1 MDFDKQGTDAWKKL
15 RSGRITGSRIGAI
28 LGLSPWQTREDVLR
42 AMVREHH
49 GASSE
54 FTANIATNYGH
65 ANEATARMTFEMSTG
80 LDVIETGF
88 HAYEDWAGASPDGLI
103 GTDAVLEIKCPFKGI
118 RKALSDQPHYM
129 AQLQWEMLCTGRKKA
144 YFYQWQPDDDTLNIV
159 HQDQTWLDH
168 ALPEARQFYAFYLS
182 ERDNPEH
189 LAPLRIELNTQEA
202 CLLVQEYDEMKDARD
217 RADERMKEIMA
228 RLVDM
233 TGGKDALVDG
243 RRLTLVKKEGAI
255 SYAQLVKKHC
265 AGVDL
270 EPYRGKPSVSWRIT

>member
-1 MDFDKQGTDAWKKL
+1 MDEQGTEGWHVA
-15 RSGRITGSRIGAI
+15 RTGRITGSRIGAI

-42 AMVREHH
+42 AMVRQYH
-49 GASSE
+49 GAKSE
-54 FTANIATNYGH
+54 FTGNIATKYGH
-65 ANEATARMTFEMSTG
+65 ANEATARMTFELTTG
-80 LDVIETGF
+80 LSVVDTGF
-88 HAYEDWAGASPDGLI
+88 HEYEDWAGASPDGLI
-103 GTDAVLEIKCPFKGI
+103 GDDAVLEIKCPFKGI
-118 RKALSDQPHYM
+118 KKSLADQPHYY

-159 HQDQTWLDH
+159 HQDQAWLDH

-182 ERDNPEH
+182 ELDNPDH

-202 CLLVQEYDEMKDARD
+202 ALLVAEMDEMKDARD

-243 RRLTLVKKEGAI
+243 RKLTRIEKEGAV
-255 SYAQLVKKHC
+255 SYARVVKEHC
-265 AGVDL
+265 KGLDL
-270 EPYRGKPSVSWRIT
+270 EPYRGKKSESWRLT

>member
-1 MDFDKQGTDAWKKL
+1 MTEQGTEGWKAARK
-15 RSGRITGSRIGAI
+15 GRITGSRIGAI

-42 AMVREHH
+42 AMVREHN

-54 FTANIATNYGH
+54 FTGNIATNYGH

-80 LDVIETGF
+80 LDVIEAGF
-88 HAYEDWAGASPDGLI
+88 HPYEDWAGASPDGLI

-144 YFYQWQPDDDTLNIV
+144 YFYQWQPDDDTLNII
-159 HQDQTWLDH
+159 HQDQAWLDH

-182 ERDNPEH
+182 EIDNPDH
-189 LAPLRIELNTQEA
+189 LAPLRIEINTQEA

-217 RADERMKEIMA
+217 RADERMKEIMG

-233 TGGKDALVDG
+233 TGGKNALVDG
-243 RRLTLVKKEGAI
+243 RKLTRVDKEGAV
-255 SYAQLVKKHC
+255 SYARAVKEHLK
-265 AGVDL
+265 GLDL
-270 EPYRGKPSVSWRIT
+270 DKYKGKPSVSWRLT

>member
-1 MDFDKQGTDAWKKL
+1 MMDEQGTEGWHAA
-15 RSGRITGSRIGAI
+15 RRGRITGSRIGAI

-54 FTANIATNYGH
+54 FTGNIATNYGH

-88 HAYEDWAGASPDGLI
+88 HPYEDWAGASPDGLI

-129 AQLQWEMLCTGRKKA
+129 AQLQWELLCTGRKKA

-159 HQDQTWLDH
+159 HQDQAWLDH

-182 ERDNPEH
+182 ELDNPDH
-189 LAPLRIELNTQEA
+189 LAPLRIELNTKEA
-202 CLLVQEYDEMKDARD
+202 CLLVAEMDEMKDARD

-243 RRLTLVKKEGAI
+243 RKLTKVEKAGAV
-255 SYAQLVKKHC
+255 SYAQVVKKHC
-265 AGVDL
+265 AAVDL

>member
-1 MDFDKQGTDAWKKL
+1 MNTQGTQEWHAARK
-15 RSGRITGSRIGAI
+15 GRITGSRIGAI
-28 LGLSPWQTREDVLR
+28 LGLSPWQTRDDVLR

-49 GASSE
+49 GAASE
-54 FTANIATNYGH
+54 FTGNIATNYGH

-80 LDVIETGF
+80 LDVQETGF
-88 HAYEDWAGASPDGLI
+88 HTYEDWTGASPDGLI
-103 GTDAVLEIKCPFKGI
+103 GDDAVLEIKCPFKGI
-118 RKALSDQPHYM
+118 RKALSDQPHYI

-159 HQDQTWLDH
+159 HRDQAWLDY

-182 ERDNPEH
+182 ELDNPDH
-189 LAPLRIELNTQEA
+189 LAPLRVELNTQEA

-217 RADERMKEIMA
+217 RADERMKEIMG

-243 RRLTLVKKEGAI
+243 RRLTKVEKAGAV
-255 SYAQLVKKHC
+255 SYAQVVKKHC

-270 EPYRGKPSVSWRIT
+270 EPYRSKPSVSWRIT

>member
-1 MDFDKQGTDAWKKL
+1 MQQGTPEWHAARK
-15 RSGRITGSRIGAI
+15 GRITGSRIGAI

-49 GASSE
+49 GAPNE
-54 FTANIATNYGH
+54 FTGNIATNYGH

-88 HAYEDWAGASPDGLI
+88 HTYEDWAGASPDGLI

-118 RKALSDQPHYM
+118 RKSLADQPHYY

-159 HQDQTWLDH
+159 HQDQGWLDH

-182 ERDNPEH
+182 ELQNPEH
-189 LAPLRIELNTQEA
+189 LEPLRVTIETKEA
-202 CLLVQEYDEMKDARD
+202 SLLVAEYDEMKENRD

-233 TGGKDALVDG
+233 TGGKDAVVDG
-243 RRLTLVKKEGAI
+243 RRLTLVRKEGSI
-255 SYAQLVKKHC
+255 SYAKALKSLC
-265 AGVDL
+265 PNADL
-270 EPYRGKPSVSWRIT
+270 APYRGAATSYWKIT

>member
-1 MDFDKQGTDAWKKL
+1 MDFDKQGTDAWRKL

-49 GASSE
+49 GAASE
-54 FTANIATNYGH
+54 FTGNIATNYGH

-80 LDVIETGF
+80 LDVQETGF
-88 HAYEDWAGASPDGLI
+88 HTYEDWAGASPDGLI
-103 GTDAVLEIKCPFKGI
+103 GADAVLEIKCPFKGI
-118 RKALSDQPHYM
+118 KKSLSDQPHYM

-159 HQDQTWLDH
+159 HQDQAWLDY
-168 ALPEARQFYAFYLS
+168 ALPESRQFYAFYLS
-182 ERDNPEH
+182 ELDNPEH
-189 LAPLRIELNTQEA
+189 LAPLRIEMNTQEA
-202 CLLVQEYDEMKDARD
+202 SLLVQEYDEMKDARY

-233 TGGKDALVDG
+233 TGGRDALVDG
-243 RRLTLVKKEGAI
+243 RKLTKVEKAGAV
-255 SYAQLVKKHC
+255 SYARALKAIAPK
-265 AGVDL
+265 ADL
-270 EPYRGKPSVSWRIT
+270 EPYRGAATSYWKIT